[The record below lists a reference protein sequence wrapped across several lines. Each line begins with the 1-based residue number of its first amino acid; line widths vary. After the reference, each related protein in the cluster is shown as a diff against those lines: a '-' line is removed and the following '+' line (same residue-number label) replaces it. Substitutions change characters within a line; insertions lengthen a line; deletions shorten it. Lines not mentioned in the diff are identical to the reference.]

1 MAEGRVV
8 MITGAASGIG
18 EAAARLA
25 HGYGAQLALIDRNAD
40 GLQRVAAALPE
51 SLALPIDIT
60 DPDAARHAV
69 ARTVDRFGRLDAAFN
84 NAGVEQR
91 DAAMHPIETY
101 PLDNFDRVIGVN
113 LRAQLTML
121 QAQLPAMQEGGAIVF
136 TASVMG
142 LFGQPGMAAYVASK
156 HGLAGL
162 VKVAALE
169 AARSGV
175 RINAIAPGAVRTP
188 MLTERAFPANP
199 GYAEAVAQTHPIG
212 RIAEPEEIA
221 EAALWLLSPK
231 ASFVTGTIL
240 AVDGGYSA
248 V

>member
-1 MAEGRVV
+1 MLDGRVV

-18 EAAARLA
+18 EASAHLA
-25 HGYGAQLALIDRNAD
+25 HGYGAKLALIDRNAD
-40 GLQRVAAALPE
+40 GLRRVAARLPE
-51 SLALPIDIT
+51 SLALPIDIA
-60 DPDAARHAV
+60 DPDAATHAV

-101 PLDNFDRVIGVN
+101 PLDDFDRVIGVN

-121 QAQLPAMQEGGAIVF
+121 QAQLPAMQQGGAIVF

-156 HGLAGL
+156 HGLVGL

-169 AARSGV
+169 AARSAV
-175 RINAIAPGAVRTP
+175 RVNAIAPGAVRTP

-199 GYAEAVAQTHPIG
+199 GNAEAVALTHPIG

-221 EAALWLLSPK
+221 EAALWLLSPR